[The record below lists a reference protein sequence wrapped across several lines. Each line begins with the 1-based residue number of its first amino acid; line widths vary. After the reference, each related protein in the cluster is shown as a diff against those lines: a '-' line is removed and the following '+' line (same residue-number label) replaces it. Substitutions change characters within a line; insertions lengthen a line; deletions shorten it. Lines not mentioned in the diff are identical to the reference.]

1 MFQAHCCVWTHHV
14 WVSVSLPQRLPSR
27 RQGWFGRRG
36 CLPTQVSL
44 RSLLFMS
51 FFSIFFSKSRAWP
64 WVWGPAQEAAHQSQ
78 VFPGEQRPDSSRL
91 TVCALWSWY
100 QLVIIIITLLLLLS
114 PCYYYYHLVH
124 CSGITYE
131 RNWPWESKG
140 NAIKSFYILINILL

>member
-51 FFSIFFSKSRAWP
+51 FFSISFLEEPSLTWSLRACSRGSTP
-64 WVWGPAQEAAHQSQ
+64 E
-78 VFPGEQRPDSSRL
+78 SSISRWAETRQL
-91 TVCALWSWY
+91 EINSLRSVIMISTCY
-100 QLVIIIITLLLLLS
+100 YYYHLVIIIITLFTVQGSLM
-114 PCYYYYHLVH
+114 
-124 CSGITYE
+124 
-131 RNWPWESKG
+131 
-140 NAIKSFYILINILL
+140 NAIDLERAKVMQ